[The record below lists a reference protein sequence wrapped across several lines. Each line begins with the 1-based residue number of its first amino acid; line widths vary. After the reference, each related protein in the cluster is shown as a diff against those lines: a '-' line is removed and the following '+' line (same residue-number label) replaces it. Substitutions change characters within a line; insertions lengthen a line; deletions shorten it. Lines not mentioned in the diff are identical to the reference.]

1 MNTPHTLTDRS
12 VSIPQRQRA
21 WQEQEAVNPT
31 RGWTHTLVPGIAQ
44 TSAYTRGLLSARCSE
59 PELEEIVQGRLR
71 RGQAVLDGGPQRRYV
86 FSQSALDMPW
96 LSAGHRHE
104 QLEHLAVVAN
114 LAHVQM
120 LVLPASTPVPHG
132 PFMLLREWVY
142 IEGPGG
148 LNRLPQ
154 EVTAEYTACFEA
166 LCAAAHPYA
175 LEHTPVT

>member
-1 MNTPHTLTDRS
+1 MNTTHILADRS
-12 VSIPQRQRA
+12 VRNSQRQQA
-21 WQEQEAVNPT
+21 WQEHEATSST

-44 TSAYTRGLLSARCSE
+44 TSAYTRGLLGAYCSE

-86 FSQSALDMPW
+86 VSQFALEVPW
-96 LSAGHRHE
+96 LSAGHRRE

-132 PFMLLREWVY
+132 PFTLLHDRVY
-142 IEGPGG
+142 IEGPCGMD
-148 LNRLPQ
+148 RLPE
-154 EVTAEYTACFEA
+154 EVTAEYAACFEA